1 MKNFDSLIENIEEE
15 LNPLNEMLEDQ
26 PPVAFAPPSKSD
38 EFRINMRNIRYF
50 GDHRVIV
57 YHVNPEFADL
67 FDQSELTS
75 NSIVEPPGNI
85 ENALG
90 IFTALTADTV
100 YFTVSG
106 I

>member
-1 MKNFDSLIENIEEE
+1 
-15 LNPLNEMLEDQ
+15 
-26 PPVAFAPPSKSD
+26 
-38 EFRINMRNIRYF
+38 MRNIRYF

-100 YFTVSG
+100 YFMVTG